1 MTTQTLQAF
10 IFPVVLLAFLYFV
23 LIRPQKKRD
32 KQLKEMRESLKAG
45 DAVVTIGGIVGKV
58 ASIKDDEVVI
68 EVGADRT
75 RMTIKKWAIA
85 STSKMDK
92 EESK

>member
-75 RMTIKKWAIA
+75 RMAIKKWAIA